1 MTWIV
6 KAAVGPLAS
15 IDKTQSYVKIAGRKV
30 DPGTY
35 EVKYGEQIE
44 VNIVA
49 KNVGDWPGNL
59 YIGVYD
65 TMGKS
70 FIWYTTKPNVP
81 PGGSIVAGK
90 VLTIT
95 RDIAIMLKA
104 GFIEGGTMYTTST
117 WGCP

>member
-1 MTWIV
+1 MTWVV

-15 IDKTQSYVKIAGRKV
+15 IDKTQSYVKIGGKKV

-35 EVKYGEQIE
+35 EVKYGEQVE
-44 VNIVA
+44 VYIVA

-59 YIGVYD
+59 YVGVYD

-81 PGGSIVAGK
+81 PGGSIVAGRPI
-90 VLTIT
+90 TIT
-95 RDIAIMLKA
+95 KDIAIMLKA

-117 WGCP
+117 WGC

>member
-6 KAAVGPLAS
+6 KATVGPLAS
-15 IDKTQSYVKIAGRKV
+15 IDKTQSYVKIGGRKV

-35 EVKYGEQIE
+35 EVKYSEQVE

-49 KNVGDWPGNL
+49 KNVGDETGTL
-59 YIGVYD
+59 YVGIYD

-70 FIWYTTKPNVP
+70 FIWYTTKPSVP

-95 RDIAIMLKA
+95 KDMAIVLKA

-117 WGCP
+117 WGC